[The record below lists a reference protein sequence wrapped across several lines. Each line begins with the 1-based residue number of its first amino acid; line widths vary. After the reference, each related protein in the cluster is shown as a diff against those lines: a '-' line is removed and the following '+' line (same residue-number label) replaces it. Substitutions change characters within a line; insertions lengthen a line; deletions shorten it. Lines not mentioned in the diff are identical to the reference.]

1 MRCVFV
7 VSVAAEGIR
16 GFRSE
21 RPDSLPMKQEEA
33 VRAAAALGSPFGGR
47 FFLYDLSAEAPDFS
61 EDVPIFLMNP
71 KGLSFGWA
79 LSAAL
84 AVRDAETPVGV
95 SFGNGDTF
103 VTTLEAIGEYD
114 ELLGAGAVV
123 VIGCSKTRFLEDED
137 GDVCGIV
144 TE

>member
-1 MRCVFV
+1 
-7 VSVAAEGIR
+7 
-16 GFRSE
+16 
-21 RPDSLPMKQEEA
+21 MKQEEA

-47 FFLYDLSAEAPDFS
+47 FFLYDLSAEVPDFS
-61 EDVPIFLMNP
+61 EDVPVLLLNP
-71 KGLSFGWA
+71 KGISFGRA
-79 LSAAL
+79 VSAAL
-84 AVRDAETPVGV
+84 AVRDANTPVGV
-95 SFGNGDTF
+95 GFGNGDTF

-123 VIGCSKTRFLEDED
+123 VIGCSNTRFLEDED